1 MSKTRMT
8 VSTCEVAIVGAGPY
22 GLATAAHLRA
32 VGAQTRVFGEPMGF
46 WHRQMPVGML
56 LRSPWDASH
65 IGDPTGSLTL
75 DRYESA
81 RGTKLSRPVPLA
93 DFVEYGEWF
102 QREAA
107 PDLDPR
113 TVTRVDRVAEGFR
126 LTLEDGESLR
136 AARVVVA
143 AGLAPFGRRPSP
155 FDELPAALVSHSSDY
170 GDLSRLGGSRVVVA
184 GAGQSALESA
194 ALLYEAGAEVEVV
207 ARAQSVHWLGRS
219 AVLHRFEPVRR
230 LLYAPTDVGPA
241 VLSWIVATPSLFR
254 RLPLQSQVRLA
265 RRSIRPA
272 GAAWLRPRL
281 AGVGMTVGARVVAA
295 RASSDGLNLRLS
307 DGSERRVD
315 HVVLA
320 TGYEVDVSR
329 YPFLSQ
335 EVLRSVRLV
344 DGYPQLTGEFESS
357 VPGLH
362 FIGAPA
368 AWSFGPLMR
377 FVAGTDFAAR
387 SVARAVGGKPRP
399 AATATA
405 RRWSSPAQASQ
416 SDR

>member
-1 MSKTRMT
+1 MT

-22 GLATAAHLRA
+22 GLAAAAHLRA
-32 VGAQTRVFGEPMGF
+32 AGVRTHVFGEPMGF
-46 WHRQMPVGML
+46 WRRHMPVGML
-56 LRSPWDASH
+56 LRSPWEASH
-65 IGDPTGSLTL
+65 IGDPQRSLTL

-81 RGTKLSRPVPLA
+81 RGTKLSRPIPLD

-107 PDLDPR
+107 PDLDRR
-113 TVTRVDRVAEGFR
+113 TVTGVDRVTEGFR

-136 AARVVVA
+136 AERVVTA

-155 FDELPAALVSHSSDY
+155 FDELPAARVSHSSDY
-170 GDLSRLGGSRVVVA
+170 GDLARLGGSRVVVV
-184 GAGQSALESA
+184 GAGQSALEST
-194 ALLYEAGAEVEVV
+194 ALLHEAGAEVEVV
-207 ARAQSVHWLGRS
+207 ARGPGVHWLGRS

-254 RLPLQSQVRLA
+254 RLPRWSQVRLA

-272 GAAWLRPRL
+272 GAAWLKPRL
-281 AGVGMTVGARVVAA
+281 EGVRITIGASVVAA
-295 RASSDGLNLRLS
+295 RAASDGLILRLS

-320 TGYEVDVSR
+320 TGYGVDVSR

-335 EVLRSVRLV
+335 ELLRSLRLV
-344 DGYPQLTGEFESS
+344 DGYPQLTGGFESS

-362 FIGAPA
+362 FLGAPA

-387 SVARAVGGKPRP
+387 AVASAVVGKPHP
-399 AATATA
+399 PATAIG
-405 RRWSSPAQASQ
+405 RRWPAPIQ
-416 SDR
+416 SRRSGR